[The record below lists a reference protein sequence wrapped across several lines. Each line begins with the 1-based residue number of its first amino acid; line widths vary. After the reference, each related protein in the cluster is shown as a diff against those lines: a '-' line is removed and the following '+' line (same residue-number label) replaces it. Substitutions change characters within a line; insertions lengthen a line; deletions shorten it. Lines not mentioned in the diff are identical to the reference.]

1 MNKAEKLD
9 AAIGCIDERYLELA
23 DITGREIT
31 RMKNDTAVFSRR
43 KAVRIA
49 LLAAVAAVLL
59 TVGPMPR
66 EAAAPA
72 SGRGMTRRITAAS
85 PRRHSASGMRVIYP
99 C

>member
-9 AAIGCIDERYLELA
+9 AAIGCIDERYLALA

-59 TVGPMPR
+59 TVGAY
-66 EAAAPA
+66 AAG
-72 SGRGMTRRITAAS
+72 SGG
-85 PRRHSASGMRVIYP
+85 V
-99 C
+99 